1 MSKNKNTTPQKKN
14 RSIHI
19 SSTVSMSLVLFLI
32 GLVSLLYFVA
42 RDLSVFVKE
51 NINLSI
57 VLDDG
62 VNTAYTQ
69 RIEKYLEASSFAKS
83 VEFVSKEDALQDHIA
98 SLGENPEDFLG
109 YNPLKASL
117 EVKLNAK
124 YANTDSV
131 KMIES
136 KLKTFEHINQVAY
149 QKDMVDLV
157 NDNVNKI
164 SLVLLSIALVLLM
177 VSVALI
183 NNTVR
188 LGIYS
193 NRFIINT
200 MKLVGATPGF
210 IRKPYLISAFW
221 GGLIA
226 SIISLIFMSALV
238 YYGMLQFGMD
248 IRMIQPLTLILVSGI
263 VIASGIVLTVIS
275 TYFAVG
281 RYLKMKTNDMYY
293 M

>member
-1 MSKNKNTTPQKKN
+1 MTKNKNTSPQKKKRN
-14 RSIHI
+14 IHI
-19 SSTVSMSLVLFLI
+19 SSTVSMSMVLFLI
-32 GLVSLLYFVA
+32 GLVSLLFFVA

-62 VNTAYTQ
+62 VNKAYSQ
-69 RIEKYLEASSFAKS
+69 RIEKYLMASSFAKS
-83 VEFVSKEDALQDHIA
+83 VEYVSKEDALKDHIA

-149 QKDMVDLV
+149 QKDMVNLV

-164 SLVLLSIALVLLM
+164 GLILLSIALVLLM

-226 SIISLIFMSALV
+226 SIISLIFMAALV

-248 IRMIQPLTLILVSGI
+248 IMMIEPLTLIFVSGI
-263 VIASGIVLTVIS
+263 VIVSGIVLTVVS

-293 M
+293 I

>member
-1 MSKNKNTTPQKKN
+1 MSKNINRTAQKKN

-42 RDLSVFVKE
+42 RDLSAFVKE

-62 VNTAYTQ
+62 VNKAYVQ
-69 RIEKYLEASSFAKS
+69 RIDKYLTASPFTKS
-83 VEFVSKEDALQDHIA
+83 VEYVSKEDALKDHIA

-117 EVKLNAK
+117 EVKLNAI

-136 KLKTFEHINQVAY
+136 KLKAFEHINQVAY
-149 QKDMVDLV
+149 QKDMVNLV
-157 NDNVNKI
+157 NDNVSKI
-164 SLVLLSIALVLLM
+164 SLVLLAIALVLLM

-210 IRKPYLISAFW
+210 IRKPYLKSAFW
-221 GGLIA
+221 GGLLA
-226 SIISLIFMSALV
+226 SVISLIFMSALV
-238 YYGMLQFGMD
+238 YYGMLQFGMN
-248 IRMIQPLTLILVSGI
+248 IQMIQPLTLFTVSLI
-263 VIASGIVLTVIS
+263 VIISGIVLTVVS

-293 M
+293 I

>member
-1 MSKNKNTTPQKKN
+1 MSKNINRTPQKKN

-42 RDLSVFVKE
+42 RDLSAFVKE

-62 VNTAYTQ
+62 VNKAYIQ
-69 RIEKYLEASSFAKS
+69 RIDKYLTASPFTKS
-83 VEFVSKEDALQDHIA
+83 VEYVSKEDALKDHIA

-117 EVKLNAK
+117 EVKLKAK

-136 KLKTFEHINQVAY
+136 KLKAFEHINQVAY
-149 QKDMVDLV
+149 QKDMVNLV
-157 NDNVNKI
+157 NDNVSKI
-164 SLVLLSIALVLLM
+164 SLVLLAIALVLLM

-210 IRKPYLISAFW
+210 IRKPYLKSAFW
-221 GGLIA
+221 GGLLA
-226 SIISLIFMSALV
+226 SVISLIFMSALV
-238 YYGMLQFGMD
+238 YYGMLQFGMN
-248 IRMIQPLTLILVSGI
+248 ILMIQPLTLITVSLI
-263 VIASGIVLTVIS
+263 VIISGIVLTVVS

-293 M
+293 I

>member
-1 MSKNKNTTPQKKN
+1 MNKNFNTTPPKKN
-14 RSIHI
+14 KSIHL

-57 VLDDG
+57 VLDDS
-62 VNTAYTQ
+62 VNKAYSQ
-69 RIEKYLEASSFAKS
+69 RIEKYLLASPFAKS
-83 VEFVSKEDALQDHIA
+83 VEFMSKEDALKEHIA

-124 YANTDSV
+124 YANADSV
-131 KMIES
+131 KVIES

-157 NDNVNKI
+157 NDNVHKI
-164 SLVLLSIALVLLM
+164 SLVLVSIALVLLM

-193 NRFIINT
+193 NRFLINT

-210 IRKPYLISAFW
+210 IRKPYLKNALW
-221 GGLIA
+221 EGLIA
-226 SIISLIFMSALV
+226 SLISLVLLTALI
-238 YYGMLQFGMD
+238 YYGMMQFGMD
-248 IRMIQPLTLILVSGI
+248 LLMIQPTTLILVSGI
-263 VIASGIVLTVIS
+263 VIVSGIVLTLIS

-281 RYLKMKTNDMYY
+281 RFLKMKTNDMYY
-293 M
+293 I